1 MGVSRNI
8 TLEVYTELET
18 SYSLIRELLI
28 GLWFK
33 NDTFPVRT
41 FYKDATNED
50 DLSDFM
56 NFFEIERILNKR
68 DSLLKRNE
76 ITVNV
81 DEISEGL
88 IIKSKILTNTYN
100 TDTKFELYISPS
112 GSHTLERFR
121 RNTDFS
127 YYLNLILPQ
136 IAKVG
141 QIAKIECL
149 DFG

>member
-8 TLEVYTELET
+8 TLEVYTQLET
-18 SYSLIRELLI
+18 SYSLIRAVLV

-33 NDTFPVRT
+33 DEDFSVRT
-41 FYKDATNED
+41 FYTDSTDND

-56 NFFEIERILNKR
+56 NFYEIEEILNDR
-68 DSLLKRNE
+68 DSLFKRNE

-81 DEISEGL
+81 DKLNEGL
-88 IIKSKILTNTYN
+88 IIKSKKVTNSFN
-100 TDTKFELYISPS
+100 TDMKFELYFSPS
-112 GSHTLERFR
+112 GEHTLEKFS

-136 IAKVG
+136 IEKIG
-141 QIAKIECL
+141 QTTKIECL